1 MIAPTGRRQRVR
13 AENWDGLPI
22 VTACGTVRRF
32 GGLAVWRFGA
42 LSGTAAP
49 QELQRKMIE
58 EKTSLK
64 RCLAVLLAMSMKGNL
79 PV

>member
-1 MIAPTGRRQRVR
+1 
-13 AENWDGLPI
+13 
-22 VTACGTVRRF
+22 VRRF
-32 GGLAVWRFGA
+32 GRLAHCLAQQHQATVQ
-42 LSGTAAP
+42 AAP
-49 QELQRKMIE
+49 RQQELQRKMFD